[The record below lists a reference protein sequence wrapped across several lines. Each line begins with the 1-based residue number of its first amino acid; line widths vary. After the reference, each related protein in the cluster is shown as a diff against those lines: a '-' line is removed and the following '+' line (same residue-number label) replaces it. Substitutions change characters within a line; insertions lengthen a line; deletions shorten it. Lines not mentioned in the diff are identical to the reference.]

1 MITKRDAERITDAY
15 YEVERVLN
23 EVDDMLLTKEEIY
36 ARFPKDSD
44 GVPFI
49 TISSLNNALRN
60 MRHMRIIEVVYVRG
74 VCHYG
79 VNNRDRR

>member
-1 MITKRDAERITDAY
+1 MITRREAERITNAY

-36 ARFPKDSD
+36 ARFPKDND
-44 GVPFI
+44 GVTFI

-60 MRHMRIIEVVYVRG
+60 MRHMRLIEVVYVRG

-79 VNNRDRR
+79 INKDRR

>member
-1 MITKRDAERITDAY
+1 MIARREAERITDAY
-15 YEVERVLN
+15 YEVEKMLS
-23 EVDDMLLTKEEIY
+23 EEKDMLFTKEEIY
-36 ARFPKDSD
+36 ARFPKDND

-60 MRHMRIIEVVYVRG
+60 MRCMRVIEVVYVRG

-79 VNNRDRR
+79 INNRDRR

>member
-1 MITKRDAERITDAY
+1 MIARREAERITDAY
-15 YEVERVLN
+15 YEVEKMLSEEN
-23 EVDDMLLTKEEIY
+23 DMLFTKEEIY
-36 ARFPKDSD
+36 ARFPKDND

-60 MRHMRIIEVVYVRG
+60 MRCMRVIEVVYVRG

-79 VNNRDRR
+79 INNRDRR

>member
-1 MITKRDAERITDAY
+1 MITRREAERITDAY

-23 EVDDMLLTKEEIY
+23 EVGDMLLTKEEIY
-36 ARFPKDSD
+36 ARFPKDND

-60 MRHMRIIEVVYVRG
+60 MRCMRVIEAVYVRG

-79 VNNRDRR
+79 INNRDRR

>member
-1 MITKRDAERITDAY
+1 MITRREAEKITDAY
-15 YEVERVLN
+15 YEVEKMLSEEN
-23 EVDDMLLTKEEIY
+23 DMLLTKEEIY
-36 ARFPKDSD
+36 ARFPKDND

-60 MRHMRIIEVVYVRG
+60 MRCMRVIEVVYVRG

-79 VNNRDRR
+79 INNRDRR